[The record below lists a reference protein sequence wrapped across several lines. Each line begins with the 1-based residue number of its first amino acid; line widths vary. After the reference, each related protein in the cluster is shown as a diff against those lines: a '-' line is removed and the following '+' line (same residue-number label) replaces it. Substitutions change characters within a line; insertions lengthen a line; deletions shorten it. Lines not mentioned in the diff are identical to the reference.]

1 MHAYGSGRHSN
12 VKKKRVSGYLKRKS
26 TRAGRKILK
35 RRRQKGTRLTT
46 V

>member
-1 MHAYGSGRHSN
+1 MKFNRRMSN
-12 VKKKRVSGYLKRKS
+12 RKRKRTSGYLKRKS

-35 RRRQKGTRLTT
+35 RRRQKGRAPTS